1 MVEENV
7 SELKAISQMLSA
19 LTTCSYCLMKSKLG
33 QGIRLQVP
41 DMRRLLSWSIDW
53 WNHAKNNTCKP
64 FAEDTCMGLRR
75 KEMTSTRC
83 NPT

>member
-53 WNHAKNNTCKP
+53 
-64 FAEDTCMGLRR
+64 
-75 KEMTSTRC
+75 
-83 NPT
+83 